1 MISFIDAR
9 NYVRHAENDEGV
21 LITIITRTDLI
32 NSVSNLIAND
42 RLWKLLTKQFS
53 ERSLIE

>member
-9 NYVRHAENDEGV
+9 NYVRHAKNDEGV

-42 RLWKLLTKQFS
+42 RL
-53 ERSLIE
+53 